1 MHTVTA
7 GSATSCGPCRVP
19 ITISVVANTLV
30 KGSMAV
36 FMGRKGFGRP
46 IALVFAAAILVGV
59 GTAVALRM
67 Q

>member
-1 MHTVTA
+1 VSRQSHDGTLPTTVA
-7 GSATSCGPCRVP
+7 SLA
-19 ITISVVANTLV
+19 ITIAVVANTLV

-46 IALVFAAAILVGV
+46 IALVFAAAIAVGV